1 MLVVRGRPFL
11 SHFVASLRYCFACP
25 RRLRSRRMRMRMRRQ
40 QLGDCA
46 EKSVYVITVVV
57 VCGMDCCWPCCRSVG
72 LSLLRGIFESGIWR
86 RGWRIEIPI
95 RNTFVQRNGG
105 ICTWIGSRQC
115 ATVCPVFPLL
125 SAHLVVG
132 RWVGGWWS
140 YVLCAHL
147 LFSWWDA
154 GKERKGKS
162 IFEREYEGET
172 RNEKCGKLRLY

>member
-1 MLVVRGRPFL
+1 MLRL
-11 SHFVASLRYCFACP
+11 SQETEWEDENEDEEAAA
-25 RRLRSRRMRMRMRRQ
+25 RRLCREECVCYYGRRHMWNG
-40 QLGDCA
+40 LLLA
-46 EKSVYVITVVV
+46 LL
-57 VCGMDCCWPCCRSVG
+57 SVG